1 MMLFKDIKQ
10 NFPVYI
16 LDKQNMSFT
25 QGKVQSVS
33 FPHIDNSS
41 PMGMGKTV
49 IDVAIEADGKSGT
62 YAMPENLSVVYAGN
76 VVLSTDRDGIMR
88 EVEAMKASAEQV
100 IASINKQKE
109 IVEKSTKLLTE
120 LNPEYKAKQENEQ
133 RLSNLENSMRE
144 FQSSMKDLKEM
155 MSGFI
160 KDMKG

>member
-1 MMLFKDIKQ
+1 MLFKDIKQ

-41 PMGMGKTV
+41 PMAMGKTV

-76 VVLSTDRDGIMR
+76 IVLSTDRDGIIR
-88 EVEAMKASAEQV
+88 EVEAMKTSAEQ
-100 IASINKQKE
+100 ILASVDKQKE
-109 IVEKSTKLLTE
+109 IVEKSTTLLTE
-120 LNPEYKAKQENEQ
+120 LNPEYKAKQQNEQ
-133 RLSNLENSMRE
+133 RLSNLE
-144 FQSSMKDLKEM
+144 SSMKELKDM
-155 MSGFI
+155 MAGFI
-160 KDMKG
+160 KEMKG

>member
-1 MMLFKDIKQ
+1 MLFKDIKQ

-76 VVLSTDRDGIMR
+76 IVLSTDRDGIMR
-88 EVEAMKASAEQV
+88 EVEAMKTSAEQ
-100 IASINKQKE
+100 ILASVDKQRE
-109 IVEKSTKLLTE
+109 IVEKSTALLTE
-120 LNPEYKAKQENEQ
+120 LNPEYKAKQQNEQ
-133 RLSNLENSMRE
+133 RLSNLE
-144 FQSSMKDLKEM
+144 SSMKELKDM
-155 MSGFI
+155 MAGFI
-160 KDMKG
+160 KEMKG

>member
-76 VVLSTDRDGIMR
+76 IVLSTDRDGIMR
-88 EVEAMKASAEQV
+88 EVEAMKTSAEQ
-100 IASINKQKE
+100 ILASVDKQRD
-109 IVEKSTKLLTE
+109 IVEKSTALLTE
-120 LNPEYKAKQENEQ
+120 LNPEYKAKQQNEQ
-133 RLSNLENSMRE
+133 RLSNLE
-144 FQSSMKDLKEM
+144 SSMKELKDM
-155 MSGFI
+155 MAGFI
-160 KDMKG
+160 KEMKG

>member
-1 MMLFKDIKQ
+1 MLFKDIKQ

-76 VVLSTDRDGIMR
+76 IVLSTDRDGIMR
-88 EVEAMKASAEQV
+88 EVEAMKTSAEQ
-100 IASINKQKE
+100 ILASVDKQKE
-109 IVEKSTKLLTE
+109 IVEKSTALLTE
-120 LNPEYKAKQENEQ
+120 LNPEYRAKQQNEQ
-133 RLSNLENSMRE
+133 RLSNLE
-144 FQSSMKDLKEM
+144 SSMKELKDM
-155 MSGFI
+155 MAGFI
-160 KDMKG
+160 KEMKG

>member
-1 MMLFKDIKQ
+1 MLFKDIKQ
-10 NFPVYI
+10 NYPVYI
-16 LDKQNMSFT
+16 LDKQNVTFT

-33 FPHIDNSS
+33 FPHLDNAS
-41 PMGMGKTV
+41 PIGMGKTV
-49 IDVAIEADGKSGT
+49 IDVVIEADGKSAT
-62 YAMPENLSVVYAGN
+62 YAMPENLGVVYAGDI
-76 VVLSTDRDGIMR
+76 VLSTDRDGILR

-100 IASINKQKE
+100 IASIDKQKD
-109 IVEKSTKLLTE
+109 IVKKSTSLLAE

-133 RLSNLENSMRE
+133 RLSNLENSMKE

>member
-16 LDKQNMSFT
+16 LDKQSMSFT

-76 VVLSTDRDGIMR
+76 IVLSTDRDGIMR
-88 EVEAMKASAEQV
+88 EVEAMKTSAEQ
-100 IASINKQKE
+100 ILASVDKQRE
-109 IVEKSTKLLTE
+109 IVEKSTALLTE
-120 LNPEYKAKQENEQ
+120 LNPEYKAKQQNEQ
-133 RLSNLENSMRE
+133 RLSSLE
-144 FQSSMKDLKEM
+144 SSMKELKDM
-155 MSGFI
+155 MAGFI
-160 KDMKG
+160 KEMKG

>member
-1 MMLFKDIKQ
+1 MLFKDIKQ

-76 VVLSTDRDGIMR
+76 IVLSTDRDGIMR
-88 EVEAMKASAEQV
+88 EVEAMRTSAEQV
-100 IASINKQKE
+100 LASVDKQRE
-109 IVEKSTKLLTE
+109 IVEKSTALLTE
-120 LNPEYKAKQENEQ
+120 LNPEYKAKQQNEQ
-133 RLSNLENSMRE
+133 RLSNLE
-144 FQSSMKDLKEM
+144 SSMKELKDM
-155 MSGFI
+155 MAGFI
-160 KDMKG
+160 KEMKG

>member
-1 MMLFKDIKQ
+1 MLFKDIKQ

-76 VVLSTDRDGIMR
+76 IVLSTDRDGIMR
-88 EVEAMKASAEQV
+88 EVEAMKTSAEQ
-100 IASINKQKE
+100 ILASVDKQKE
-109 IVEKSTKLLTE
+109 IVEKSTALLTE
-120 LNPEYKAKQENEQ
+120 LNPEYKAKQQNEQ
-133 RLSNLENSMRE
+133 RLSNLE
-144 FQSSMKDLKEM
+144 SSMKELKDM
-155 MSGFI
+155 MAGFI
-160 KDMKG
+160 KEMKG

>member
-1 MMLFKDIKQ
+1 MLFKDIKQ

-76 VVLSTDRDGIMR
+76 IVLSTDRDGIMR
-88 EVEAMKASAEQV
+88 EVEAMKTSAEQILSSV
-100 IASINKQKE
+100 DKQKE
-109 IVEKSTKLLTE
+109 IVEKSTALLTE
-120 LNPEYKAKQENEQ
+120 LNPEYRAKQQNEQ
-133 RLSNLENSMRE
+133 RLSNLE
-144 FQSSMKDLKEM
+144 SSMKELKDM
-155 MSGFI
+155 MAGFI
-160 KDMKG
+160 KEMKG

>member
-1 MMLFKDIKQ
+1 MLFKDIKQ

-49 IDVAIEADGKSGT
+49 IDVAIEADGKSGA

-76 VVLSTDRDGIMR
+76 IVLSTDRDGIMR
-88 EVEAMKASAEQV
+88 EVEAMRTSAEQV
-100 IASINKQKE
+100 LASVDKQRE
-109 IVEKSTKLLTE
+109 IVEKSTALLTE
-120 LNPEYKAKQENEQ
+120 LNPEYKAKQQNEQ
-133 RLSNLENSMRE
+133 RLSNLE
-144 FQSSMKDLKEM
+144 SSMKELKDM
-155 MSGFI
+155 MAGFI
-160 KDMKG
+160 KEMKG